1 MNKVGVIYHPMIEP
15 AGKLARELEKLLVNH
30 HVEVWVCSAW
40 DIENVRSKLKDTD
53 LLLTVGGDGT
63 ILRAAQAVA
72 PGNVPITGI
81 NLGKL
86 GFMTELSVEEAWE
99 QITRILNGEG
109 WVDKRALLEAEI
121 HFPNEEPAI
130 RYYALNDVVIARG
143 AIARVISVETE
154 MNGEPL
160 TTYKGDGVII
170 ATATGSTGYALAAG
184 GPILQPQADEIVL
197 VPIMPHL
204 SANYPLVLPS
214 NARLTFKVQ
223 AVHSSTISIDGHTNL
238 PAASGTTIEIT
249 KSSHKLYFMR
259 IHPENYFYYTLER
272 RLKGKQ

>member
-1 MNKVGVIYHPMIEP
+1 VNKIGVIYHPMIEP
-15 AGKLARELEKLLVNH
+15 AGKLARDLEQLLAANKMT
-30 HVEVWVCSAW
+30 VWVCSAW
-40 DIENVRSKLKDTD
+40 DIESVRSKLKGTD

-63 ILRAAQAVA
+63 ILRAAQAVV

-86 GFMTELSVEEAWE
+86 GFMTELSVEESRD
-99 QITRILNGEG
+99 QITRLLNGEG
-109 WVDKRALLEAEI
+109 WIEKRALLEAEI
-121 HFPNEEPAI
+121 RLANEEPSA

-143 AIARVISVETE
+143 AIARVISVETS

-184 GPILQPQADEIVL
+184 GPILQPQAEEMVL
-197 VPIMPHL
+197 LPIMPHL
-204 SANYPLVLPS
+204 SANYPLVLPADS
-214 NARLTFKVQ
+214 RLSFKMQ
-223 AVHSSTISIDGHTNL
+223 SVHSSTISIDGHTNL
-238 PAASGTTIEIT
+238 PAASGSTIEIK
-249 KSSHKLYFMR
+249 KSSHKLNFMR
-259 IHPENYFYYTLER
+259 IHPETYFYSTLER